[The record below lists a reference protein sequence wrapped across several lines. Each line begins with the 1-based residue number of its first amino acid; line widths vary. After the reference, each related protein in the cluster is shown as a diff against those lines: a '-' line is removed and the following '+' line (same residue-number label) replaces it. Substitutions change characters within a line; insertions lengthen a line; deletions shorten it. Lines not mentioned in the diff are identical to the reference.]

1 MACYRPHRQKK
12 LSRLAFT
19 IVLILFAA
27 LLARQLLS
35 KANFHRNHPRARS
48 SSNHAVIEGR
58 WKAVRA
64 SLGLPP
70 LPDTINP
77 SAASAIPPPLS
88 PPSPLLRTGKLPSR
102 FDLRQKRAEG
112 VLWSQS
118 RLHLAADARDTPRIS
133 LEALAASFRRIAA
146 AEKEIAEMRGK
157 RERLGRKG
165 RVERRTI
172 EDWPKRAE
180 NAKNVYAT
188 VMND

>member
-1 MACYRPHRQKK
+1 MAHHSPHRQKK

-27 LLARQLLS
+27 LLVRQLLS
-35 KANFHRNHPRARS
+35 KANFHRNHPRAPGR

-77 SAASAIPPPLS
+77 SAAIPPPLS
-88 PPSPLLRTGKLPSR
+88 PPSPSLRTGKLTSR
-102 FDLRQKRAEG
+102 FDLREKRAEG
-112 VLWSQS
+112 ALWSQS
-118 RLHLAADARDTPRIS
+118 RLHLAADARDVPRIS

-146 AEKEIAEMRGK
+146 AEKEMTEMRGK

-165 RVERRTI
+165 RVEKHAI
-172 EDWPKRAE
+172 ED
-180 NAKNVYAT
+180 
-188 VMND
+188 